1 MTFFPADCYI
11 GTSTYVNISMQF
23 DILIS
28 GIISKSLVNFLMDP
42 TGDIPWE
49 EEPTAGDVVHV
60 ETPEV
65 CLVIFDINLVSVNQQ
80 VN

>member
-1 MTFFPADCYI
+1 
-11 GTSTYVNISMQF
+11 
-23 DILIS
+23 
-28 GIISKSLVNFLMDP
+28 MDP

-65 CLVIFDINLVSVNQQ
+65 CPVICDINIVSEVNLKCYQR
-80 VN
+80 VLALIK